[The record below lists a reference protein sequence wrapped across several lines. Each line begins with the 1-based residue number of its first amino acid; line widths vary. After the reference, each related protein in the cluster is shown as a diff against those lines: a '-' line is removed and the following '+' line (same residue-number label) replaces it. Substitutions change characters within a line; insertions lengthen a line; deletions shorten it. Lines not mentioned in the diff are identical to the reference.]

1 MRIAT
6 FQSLRF
12 VFIMLIVFSHIIGK
26 SFDYGGECGVSFF
39 FMLSGFVLSLG
50 YGDSVRVGQ
59 FSTRRFFLRQLSKFY
74 PLHLLMLVVFVVL
87 DARLGIIYNWQHLL
101 PSVLLLQSWIP
112 YESYYFVANG
122 SSWFLCD
129 VLFFYLLFS
138 LAFRWLCGLT
148 LNRLL
153 LLSGVVLAVYLPL
166 AFLIPIEMVNS
177 ILYAAPWTR
186 WIDFCIGIL
195 LCRLYQSSVG
205 DYYRVYL
212 SQQGVSV
219 ATFYEMISVLWLVAS
234 FFMYEQ
240 LTPRLR
246 CAALFWLFIPPII
259 LYYSLSDQKGG
270 CVTRLLHHP
279 ILQWLG
285 GISLEIYLVHML
297 VLRVVNSLMLSAGVE
312 NVVMTTTVSL
322 MLIVL
327 FAWLMKSFF
336 VDKIY
341 AFLIKYVI

>member
-50 YGDSVRVGQ
+50 YGDSVRSGQ
-59 FSTRRFFLRQLSKFY
+59 FSTRRFLLRQLSKFY
-74 PLHLLMLVVFVVL
+74 PLHLLILVVFVVL
-87 DARLGIIYNWQHLL
+87 DARLSITYDWQHLL
-101 PSVLLLQSWIP
+101 PSILLLQSWIP
-112 YESYYFVANG
+112 FEEYYFVANG

-138 LAFRWLCGLT
+138 LVFRWLRGLS
-148 LNRLL
+148 LSGLL
-153 LLSGVVLAVYLPL
+153 LLSAVVLTLYLLL
-166 AFLIPIEMVNS
+166 AFFIPLNMVNS
-177 ILYAAPWTR
+177 ILYDAPWTR
-186 WIDFCIGIL
+186 LIDFSMGIL
-195 LCRLYQSSVG
+195 LCRLFQSSVG
-205 DYYRVYL
+205 VCGRAQISQLGL
-212 SQQGVSV
+212 SA
-219 ATFYEMISVLWLVAS
+219 ATLWELLTPLWLLAS
-234 FFMYEQ
+234 FFLYEH
-240 LTPRLR
+240 LTLRLR

-259 LYYSLSDQKGG
+259 LYYALSDQKGG

-279 ILQWLG
+279 LLQWLG

-297 VLRVVNSLMLSAGVE
+297 ILRIVNSMMMSAGVKDE
-312 NVVMTTTVSL
+312 VVTTAVSL
-322 MLIVL
+322 VMIVL
-327 FAWLMKSFF
+327 AAWLFKRFF

>member
-1 MRIAT
+1 M
-6 FQSLRF
+6 
-12 VFIMLIVFSHIIGK
+12 
-26 SFDYGGECGVSFF
+26 VSFF
-39 FMLSGFVLSLG
+39 L
-50 YGDSVRVGQ
+50 
-59 FSTRRFFLRQLSKFY
+59 
-74 PLHLLMLVVFVVL
+74 
-87 DARLGIIYNWQHLL
+87 
-101 PSVLLLQSWIP
+101 
-112 YESYYFVANG
+112 
-122 SSWFLCD
+122 
-129 VLFFYLLFS
+129 
-138 LAFRWLCGLT
+138 
-148 LNRLL
+148 
-153 LLSGVVLAVYLPL
+153 
-166 AFLIPIEMVNS
+166 
-177 ILYAAPWTR
+177 
-186 WIDFCIGIL
+186 
-195 LCRLYQSSVG
+195 
-205 DYYRVYL
+205 
-212 SQQGVSV
+212 
-219 ATFYEMISVLWLVAS
+219 
-234 FFMYEQ
+234 YEQ

-341 AFLIKYVI
+341 AFLIKCVI